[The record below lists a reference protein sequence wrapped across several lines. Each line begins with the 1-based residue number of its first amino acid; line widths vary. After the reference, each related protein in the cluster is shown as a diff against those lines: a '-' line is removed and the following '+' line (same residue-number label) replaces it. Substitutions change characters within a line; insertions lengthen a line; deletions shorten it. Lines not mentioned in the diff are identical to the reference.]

1 MKKKSFKKIYSDA
14 RKRNSY
20 WVAEAILDFTED
32 IYRLMEQKKINK
44 ADLAKK
50 MGVTPAY
57 ITKILRGNVNF
68 TLETMVRLARSVGGT
83 FHTHVAPE
91 DTQVAWAYNFD
102 LDQKK
107 EIYAPAPQ
115 ISPLAA
121 QSYWKYRTI
130 SMTSFGVFSK
140 FMPMKSG
147 EPVIEEKEIV
157 KTHAAA

>member
-1 MKKKSFKKIYSDA
+1 
-14 RKRNSY
+14 
-20 WVAEAILDFTED
+20 
-32 IYRLMEQKKINK
+32 
-44 ADLAKK
+44 
-50 MGVTPAY
+50 
-57 ITKILRGNVNF
+57 
-68 TLETMVRLARSVGGT
+68 
-83 FHTHVAPE
+83 VAPE